1 MPIRR
6 TYRST
11 YKSAKRRDFVPLLD
25 WLDAVPPWK
34 CRAAAV
40 KKDLRTR
47 QTIRIPA
54 VELSQMSGIPLRT
67 ISRISYLKSW
77 DSVSIKVASAFAFAC
92 GVNLITSHPLE
103 QYVRVRFKKGLPF
116 FMKKQRDAMDRAAR
130 R

>member
-1 MPIRR
+1 MPKLRK
-6 TYRST
+6 TYIST
-11 YKSAKRRDFVPLLD
+11 KRREFVPLLE

-54 VELSQMSGIPLRT
+54 VELSQLSGIPLRT

-77 DSVSIKVASAFAFAC
+77 DSVNIKVASAFAFAC
-92 GVNLITSHPLE
+92 GVNLLAPNPLE
-103 QYVRVRFKKGLPF
+103 RYVRVRFKKGLPF
-116 FMKKQRDAMDRAAR
+116 FMKRQRDAMDKAASA
-130 R
+130 